1 MNEALTDT
9 TNLQNRLTHDHIPNA
24 KGKKLAPLATVSDLI
39 VTT

>member
-9 TNLQNRLTHDHIPNA
+9 TNLQHRITHDLKPHT
-24 KGKKLAPLATVSDLI
+24 KGKKLAPLGTVSDLL